1 MVESMSKRPSRYPTL
16 FTPDVFPALDVLH
29 WWDLWPHRN
38 RLCELNCCLTRSHMS
53 LLFGAPFFIS
63 PRYHLKIRGFMTSK
77 QMTSKSRWDSPFF
90 FVLAVF
96 GWRTY
101 PSRTKMA
108 SLSSSMPTPK
118 SHEGAMK
125 SGFAWCGDGHDPGC
139 TPQDKISCPQKRGP
153 SQKEC
158 LSWKNR
164 WFSGDMSVSGE
175 YMS

>member
-38 RLCELNCCLTRSHMS
+38 TLCELNCCLTRSHMS
-53 LLFGAPFFIS
+53 LLLGAPFLSNPDITWRFVDS
-63 PRYHLKIRGFMTSK
+63 WPQNRWHQDEIRL
-77 QMTSKSRWDSPFF
+77 F

-96 GWRTY
+96 RWRNY

-118 SHEGAMK
+118 SDEGAMK

-139 TPQDKISCPQKRGP
+139 TPKIKYHVPQK
-153 SQKEC
+153 
-158 LSWKNR
+158 
-164 WFSGDMSVSGE
+164 GDRLKRNVYLEKTIDLQGIC
-175 YMS
+175 